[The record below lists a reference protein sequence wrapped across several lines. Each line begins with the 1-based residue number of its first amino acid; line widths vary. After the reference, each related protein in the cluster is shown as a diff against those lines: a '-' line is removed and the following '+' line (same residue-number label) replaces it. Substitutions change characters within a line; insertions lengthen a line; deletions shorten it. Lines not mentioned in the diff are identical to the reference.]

1 MKNYLKVI
9 YLISTIAIIISIGIR
24 LTTDKDIVWPVV
36 ALLWCLGAANSDYK
50 LANKKDCKCD

>member
-24 LTTDKDIVWPVV
+24 LTTDKDIVWPVI
-36 ALLWCLGAANSDYK
+36 ALLWCVNAAQSDYK
-50 LANKKDCKCD
+50 LTNKKDCKCN